1 MISLGTNGKMATPTM
16 PVTAVRVVGIGGAG
30 VSVVEQL
37 AGSLSGPVACQAMH
51 TDAKA
56 LLSSSAPEKI
66 QLGRE
71 SAKGH
76 GAGGDPALG
85 QAAARECATEIR
97 AACEGAG
104 LVIICAGL
112 GGGTGSGAAP
122 VVAQEAQKS
131 GALVIGLVTLPF
143 EGEGAAKRAQAEAA
157 LGRLGRHCVAV
168 LCFENDRM
176 RELAS
181 VDATLTGTFAASGQ
195 VMADAVRAI
204 IRMVG
209 LPSLMHVGIDELVHL
224 FRGAEARSH
233 FGFAAA
239 SGPDRAREAVEAA
252 LRNLLL
258 DGGRLLAHTGNVLV
272 HISGD
277 ESVSLA
283 EMQTV
288 LRHLARHVDDD
299 SQMHLG
305 IGLDAGA
312 DEFLAVTILAARHV
326 GETATEE
333 EEDLPEEENAP
344 PAASAETG
352 KIKKTS
358 KKGGKKPTPDQ
369 TQEELPLDQAM
380 RGRFKDLDPTMVDGQ
395 DLDIPAFIRM
405 RIRLK

>member
-1 MISLGTNGKMATPTM
+1 
-16 PVTAVRVVGIGGAG
+16 
-30 VSVVEQL
+30 
-37 AGSLSGPVACQAMH
+37 
-51 TDAKA
+51 
-56 LLSSSAPEKI
+56 
-66 QLGRE
+66 
-71 SAKGH
+71 
-76 GAGGDPALG
+76 
-85 QAAARECATEIR
+85 
-97 AACEGAG
+97 
-104 LVIICAGL
+104 
-112 GGGTGSGAAP
+112 
-122 VVAQEAQKS
+122 
-131 GALVIGLVTLPF
+131 LVIGLVTLPF
-143 EGEGAAKRAQAEAA
+143 EGEGAARRAQADAA

-176 RELAS
+176 REVSS
-181 VDATLTGTFAASGQ
+181 VDTPLAETFAATGG
-195 VMADAVRAI
+195 VMAEAVRAI

-233 FGFAAA
+233 FGYAAA

-252 LRNLLL
+252 LRNPLL

-288 LRHLARHVDDD
+288 LRHLTRHVDDD
-299 SQMHLG
+299 SQIHLG
-305 IGLDAGA
+305 VGLDGGA

-326 GETATEE
+326 GERTGE
-333 EEDLPEEENAP
+333 EEDLPEEENEV
-344 PAASAETG
+344 PADSPEGG
-352 KIKKTS
+352 KSKKPA
-358 KKGGKKPTPDQ
+358 KKGGKKTSPGQ

>member
-1 MISLGTNGKMATPTM
+1 MISLGTNGKMATPTL
-16 PVTAVRVVGIGGAG
+16 PVTGVRVIGVGGAG
-30 VSVVEQL
+30 LSVMERI
-37 AGSLSGPVACQAMH
+37 AASSPGPVSCLALH

-71 SAKGH
+71 SAKGL
-76 GAGGDPALG
+76 GTGGDPALG
-85 QAAARECATEIR
+85 QAAARECAAEIR
-97 AACEGAG
+97 SACDGAG
-104 LVIICAGL
+104 LAVVCAGL

-143 EGEGAAKRAQAEAA
+143 EGEGAARRAQAEAA

-176 RELAS
+176 REVSS
-181 VDATLTGTFAASGQ
+181 VDKPLAEAFAATGE
-195 VMADAVRAI
+195 VMAEAVRAI

-233 FGFAAA
+233 FGHAAA

-252 LRNLLL
+252 LRNPLL

-288 LRHLARHVDDD
+288 LRHLTRHVDDD
-299 SQMHLG
+299 SQIHLG
-305 IGLDAGA
+305 VGLDDGA

-326 GETATEE
+326 GERAGE
-333 EEDLPEEENAP
+333 EEDVLEEESEV
-344 PAASAETG
+344 PADSPEAEKSKKPAKKSG
-352 KIKKTS
+352 KKTS
-358 KKGGKKPTPDQ
+358 PGQ